1 MSIEFSLYLINLFF
15 LLALL
20 TISVR
25 YTKIWLKVR
34 FGISKPTTRLQRYPW
49 PYLLSSVYLSLPGC
63 HFFIVGV
70 VLDFCRHYCFSWRIF
85 YLTKLFHFGNS
96 AVNPLVYGFRIPKY
110 RMLFLKFLDI
120 KYAPG
125 HDSIEFDNRALR
137 NSPAN
142 VGIFSNV
149 SVDINFRNKQT
160 PPCQQVSC
168 VRCSS
173 LLVITMHQRG

>member
-1 MSIEFSLYLINLFF
+1 MSIEFRLYLINLLF
-15 LLALL
+15 LLPLL

-25 YTKIWLKVR
+25 YTRIWLKVR
-34 FGISKPTTRLQRYPW
+34 FGISKTYDST
-49 PYLLSSVYLSLPGC
+49 SKISLTL
-63 HFFIVGV
+63 FIVVSLFVIAWLPFFHCGV

-85 YLTKLFHFGNS
+85 YLTKLLHFGNS

-125 HDSIEFDNRALR
+125 HDSIELDSRALR
-137 NSPAN
+137 SSPAN

-149 SVDINFRNKQT
+149 SVDINFKNKQT

>member
-1 MSIEFSLYLINLFF
+1 M
-15 LLALL
+15 
-20 TISVR
+20 
-25 YTKIWLKVR
+25 
-34 FGISKPTTRLQRYPW
+34 
-49 PYLLSSVYLSLPGC
+49 
-63 HFFIVGV
+63 
-70 VLDFCRHYCFSWRIF
+70 
-85 YLTKLFHFGNS
+85 
-96 AVNPLVYGFRIPKY
+96 NPLVYGFRIPKY

-125 HDSIEFDNRALR
+125 NDSIELDNRALR

-160 PPCQQVSC
+160 PRQQVSC

-173 LLVITMHQRG
+173 LLVITMHQHG